1 MTQTKTKKALL
12 MSVLSMVLCV
22 AMLVGMTFAWF
33 TDTAST
39 AVNKIQAG
47 ELKIKLLGAYG
58 EELGTDNPLTWAAK
72 DEREQEQILWEPNC
86 EYNLETFKVQNAG
99 NLAVKYKVI
108 LKATEI
114 EATANGKTLLD
125 VLEWKVNGTNV
136 DFRTLGNGIEIIT
149 DKQLLKG
156 RTDEIIVSARM
167 KAEAGND
174 YQGLKIDGFGVEVY
188 ATQLNSEKDSYGPD
202 YDKFAEYDEVKTVQI
217 PAGDENAVNDAMK
230 EALANA
236 VTTDATGDA
245 KATQIVL
252 PAGATATIESGATK
266 VPQGKAKDI
275 KISGGKNST
284 LAFTNSNPGYEGKL
298 SYQDGANLTF
308 QGITVDVKNIS
319 GICARGGVV
328 TFIDCTIVGELK
340 QTIASKFVFSGCEF
354 TSPVSQLGY
363 GCRDVILD
371 KCNFNTDGY
380 GIKIYSEGNTPV
392 NLTVKNSAFKNTG
405 SAAKSAI
412 FLDHIVDG
420 ITYNITVDN
429 CTFDGFTAIPT
440 PNYNRWATR
449 IIVEGSFVKSGE
461 QYVFS
466 YQTGEEGG
474 NYHKILTA
482 DQLVVTVK

>member
-47 ELKIKLLGAYG
+47 ELKIKLLGANDR
-58 EELGTDNPLTWAAK
+58 ELSKDTSLTWVAK
-72 DEREQEQILWEPNC
+72 DGRAQDQILWEPNC

-108 LKATEI
+108 LKATNV
-114 EATANGKTLLD
+114 EATPDGKSLLD
-125 VLEWKVNGTNV
+125 VLEWKVNGNDV
-136 DFRTLGNGIEIIT
+136 DFKTLGNGIEILA
-149 DKQLLKG
+149 DQQLLKG
-156 RTDEIIVSARM
+156 ETKTIDVSAHM

-174 YQGLKIDGFGVEVY
+174 YQNLKIDGFGVEVY
-188 ATQLNSEKDSYGPD
+188 ATQLNSESDSYGPD

-217 PAGDENAVNDAMK
+217 LTGNQDDVNAAMK
-230 EALANA
+230 EALASA
-236 VTTDATGDA
+236 VTTDTTGDA

-252 PAGATATIESGATK
+252 PAGTTVTIESGATK

-284 LAFTNSNPGYEGKL
+284 LAFKNSEPGYEGKL

-308 QGITVDVKNIS
+308 QGITVDVNDIS

-354 TSPVSQLGY
+354 TSPVSQVGY
-363 GCRDVILD
+363 GCKDVVFD
-371 KCNFNTDGY
+371 NCKFNTDGY
-380 GIKIYSEGNTPV
+380 GIKIYSEGSTPV
-392 NLTVKNSAFKNTG
+392 NVTVKNSEFKNTG
-405 SAAKSAI
+405 GAAKSAI
-412 FLDHIVDG
+412 FLDHIIDG

-429 CTFDGFTAIPT
+429 CKFEGFTATPT
-440 PNYNRWATR
+440 PNYNKWATR
-449 IIVEGSFVKSGE
+449 VIVQDSFVKSGD
-461 QYVFS
+461 QYVFA